1 MARAIFIF
9 LVAALIAGFVVWV
22 VSYPGWVTADW
33 LGYRFEAPM
42 SVTVLA
48 LVALFTVLYFL
59 LRLIHT
65 IASGPDAVRRVYEKR
80 QTKRANAALTQGL
93 AAAAAG
99 DAHLAHRE
107 AARAGRL
114 AKDGPLAQVLALEAA
129 MLEERDRDVAA
140 LAPGLLN
147 HPETELLGRRALF
160 DLARKSHNWAGEVDH
175 AEAAFETHPAAGW
188 AAEALLADAIRHTD
202 WDRARSILAR
212 GGRAGSFTNG
222 RAAHIKAA
230 LMLAEAQDL
239 AAKGDTGKA
248 AALARKAWE
257 ADDTLAAAAV
267 LRAELLE
274 GAGKPKAARD
284 FAERVWPVR
293 PHSTLGRVI
302 AAPEGDE
309 THDDV
314 LARVRA
320 VASANPDHIESRL
333 LVAEAALAA
342 RDVTAGRDALKPLL
356 ETGGSARA
364 YALMAALDRAE
375 HGAAADP
382 EEWIDLALAAPRDA
396 VWVCGACGYRAPT
409 WHGACPRCARVAT
422 AAWATHDEEIT
433 DAPAAPAA
441 PSPASEPQPATEQA
455 AAPAPRVAPVV
466 AAAAPAPDATD
477 TDDAAPATAP
487 IPDDPGTDDAEDED
501 REW

>member
-9 LVAALIAGFVVWV
+9 IVAALIAGFVVWV

-48 LVALFTVLYFL
+48 LIALFTALYFV
-59 LRLIHT
+59 LRLVHAIV
-65 IASGPDAVRRVYEKR
+65 SSPDAFRRYSKER
-80 QTKRANAALTQGL
+80 QSQRANDALTQGL

-99 DAHLAHRE
+99 DAHVAHRQ

-129 MLEERDRDVAA
+129 VLEERDGDVAA
-140 LAPGLLN
+140 LAPSLLN

-160 DLARKSHNWAGEVDH
+160 GLARKNHNLTGEVDH

-188 AAEALLADAIRHTD
+188 AAEALLADAIRSAD

-212 GGRAGSFTNG
+212 GNRAGSFTNG
-222 RAAHIKAA
+222 RAMHIKAA

-239 AAKGDTGKA
+239 AARGDAGKA

-267 LRAELLE
+267 LRTELM
-274 GAGKPKAARD
+274 GSAGKPKAARE

-293 PHSTLGRVI
+293 PHPVLGRI
-302 AAPEGDE
+302 LATTETDE
-309 THDDV
+309 THDDM
-314 LARVRA
+314 LTRVRA
-320 VASANPDHIESRL
+320 LVSANPDHVESRL

-342 RDVTAGRDALKPLL
+342 RNVTAGREALKPLI
-356 ETGGSARA
+356 EKGSSARA

-382 EEWIDLALAAPRDA
+382 EDWIDLALAAPRDA
-396 VWVCGACGYRAPT
+396 VWVCGACGYRAPH
-409 WHGACPRCARVAT
+409 WHGACPRCASVAK
-422 AAWATHDEEIT
+422 AVWATHEDDMT
-433 DAPAAPAA
+433 DAPAA
-441 PSPASEPQPATEQA
+441 
-455 AAPAPRVAPVV
+455 VAPVTEPQHSPAEESPAPV
-466 AAAAPAPDATD
+466 AQAAPVIAASATVPDAED
-477 TDDAAPATAP
+477 TAPPAAP
-487 IPDDPGTDDAEDED
+487 IPDDPGTDDEGKED